1 MAAGV
6 MAVIGL
12 FIGVWGFLVMRN
24 PYRLSILAPSQRG
37 YYQRLVLDTMQRNL
51 LRVLGAFICLFGS
64 TISAHAIAS
73 VSKAHTFDA
82 IGEALGLLL
91 AVTFAIGFF
100 AGVVITSIQTARGEL
115 LNWWRMWRAGAELGE
130 VNVFPTVTPTM
141 EKEARLF
148 TLVLS
153 CLTCVAVIA
162 ALLR

>member
-1 MAAGV
+1 MSGARKWSTGRNLRYRLFSPITLDYSSHGHWETEMAAGV

-91 AVTFAIGFF
+91 AVTFGIGFF

-115 LNWWRMWRAGAELGE
+115 LNW
-130 VNVFPTVTPTM
+130 
-141 EKEARLF
+141 
-148 TLVLS
+148 
-153 CLTCVAVIA
+153 
-162 ALLR
+162 